1 MFITGG
7 NTSTEVLLNTNKLQY
22 NYYRLTYFV
31 FSTELRVGSFIL
43 QLTMVLIKSP
53 SGSRVDTKFWSVHL
67 AESLAFYIL

>member
-22 NYYRLTYFV
+22 NYYRFTYFV

>member
-67 AESLAFYIL
+67 AESLVFYIL